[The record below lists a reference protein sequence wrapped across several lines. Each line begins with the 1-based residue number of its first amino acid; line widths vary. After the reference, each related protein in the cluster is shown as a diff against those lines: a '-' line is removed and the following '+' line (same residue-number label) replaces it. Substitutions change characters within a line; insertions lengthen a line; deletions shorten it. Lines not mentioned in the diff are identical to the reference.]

1 MSKYYLFYKKNQEKH
16 ENLNKIQLVEIVK
29 KYSDYH
35 EWYYWTEG
43 LQNWKLISQSPE
55 VFEWLSFNWSE
66 NQNIPKL
73 PSPFE
78 SVAFGKAHTTKAS
91 DLPEN
96 VVEFS
101 DTPSTP
107 TTTENSPLSFSG
119 QVLEFQDSIKEKYL
133 NAKDF
138 KIVDDSP
145 EKNVHPDQ
153 FEKTIPGIHMDS
165 ERFEKTATNTISSPK
180 VNTENT
186 QTLSNITP
194 GVFDKTAKTNTE
206 PNTTPP
212 VFQEAPKT
220 TDDSVF
226 TQSQEASLSQKQLD
240 KKHNRRYPRIN
251 GRLRTIIT
259 NKAKAFM
266 TYTKDISLG
275 GIQTENSIPKDIIN
289 TEIEVYISD
298 PAGKK
303 SILFRCHPVGDLHN
317 PNRFSFAKADEKNLQ
332 KLAQWLE
339 DLEKSQVA

>member
-16 ENLNKIQLVEIVK
+16 ENLSKIQFVEIVK
-29 KYSDYH
+29 KHSDYH

-66 NQNIPKL
+66 SQTIPKL

-78 SVAFGKAHTTKAS
+78 AISFGKNAATKTS
-91 DLPEN
+91 HLP
-96 VVEFS
+96 VDVIEFS
-101 DTPSTP
+101 DTPSVSTP
-107 TTTENSPLSFSG
+107 TPPLSFSG
-119 QVLEFQDSIKEKYL
+119 QVLEFQDTIKEKYM

-138 KIVDDSP
+138 KIVEDNP
-145 EKNVHPDQ
+145 TKTVHPDQ
-153 FEKTIPGIHMDS
+153 FEKTIPGIHVSS
-165 ERFEKTATNTISSPK
+165 ETSEKPAL
-180 VNTENT
+180 ENT
-186 QTLSNITP
+186 QTASNVAT
-194 GVFDKTAKTNTE
+194 GVFDKNAKTSHVE
-206 PNTTPP
+206 QVKAPP
-212 VFQEAPKT
+212 AFEEAPKAA
-220 TDDSVF
+220 DDSAF
-226 TQSQEASLSQKQLD
+226 TQAQETALSQKQLD

-275 GIQTENSIPKDIIN
+275 GIQTENSIPQDIIN

-303 SILFRCHPVGDLHN
+303 SILFRCHPVGDLNN